1 MDGQIILYRS
11 VVQDVQ
17 LAFVRSN
24 SLNMG
29 CFPNP
34 TQALCIIT
42 NRKDVSC
49 ENNSSDN

>member
-1 MDGQIILYRS
+1 MDGQIILYRA

-34 TQALCIIT
+34 TQTLCIVT
-42 NRKDVSC
+42 NRKDANR
-49 ENNSSDN
+49 ENDSGDN

>member
-1 MDGQIILYRS
+1 MNGQIILYRA

-17 LAFVRSN
+17 LDFVRSN

-34 TQALCIIT
+34 TQTLCIIT
-42 NRKDVSC
+42 NRKDVGS
-49 ENNSSDN
+49 ENNSNDN